1 MTDLRETLRRE
12 LTGRLGVHAPLDYD
26 TPLFSGGLLD
36 SLSVLE
42 LVTLVE
48 KETGKP
54 IPPEEITLENFDT
67 MNKISQFIESLDGRA
82 QS

>member
-1 MTDLRETLRRE
+1 MTSLRQTLHRE
-12 LTGRLGVHAPLDYD
+12 LTGRLGIHSPLDDD

-48 KETGKP
+48 REIGQP

-67 MNKISQFIESLDGRA
+67 MNKISRFIETLGSKA
-82 QS
+82 SS

>member
-1 MTDLRETLRRE
+1 MSDLADMLRSE
-12 LTGRLGVHAPLDYD
+12 LTGRLGVKSALEGD

-48 KETGKP
+48 RHLGKP
-54 IPPEEITLENFDT
+54 VPPEEITLENFDT
-67 MNKISQFIESLDGRA
+67 LNRIETFVGTLGKA
-82 QS
+82 P

>member
-1 MTDLRETLRRE
+1 MLRTE
-12 LTGRLGVHAPLDYD
+12 LTGRLGVQGAVDDD
-26 TPLFSGGLLD
+26 TLLFSGGLLD

-48 KETGKP
+48 RHVGKP

-67 MNKISQFIESLDGRA
+67 LTRIEKFVATLGKVP
-82 QS
+82 

>member
-1 MTDLRETLRRE
+1 MSDLREMLRSE
-12 LTGRLGVHAPLDYD
+12 LTSRLGVRGTVNDD
-26 TPLFSGGLLD
+26 TLLFTGGLLD

-48 KETGKP
+48 RHLGKP

-67 MNKISQFIESLDGRA
+67 LERIESFVATLGDA
-82 QS
+82 KP